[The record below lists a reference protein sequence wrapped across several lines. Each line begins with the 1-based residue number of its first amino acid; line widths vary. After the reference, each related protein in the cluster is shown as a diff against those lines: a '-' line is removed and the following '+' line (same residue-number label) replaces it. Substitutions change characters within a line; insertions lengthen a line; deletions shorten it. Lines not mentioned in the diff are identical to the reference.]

1 MRRLLAATAALALAT
16 TLAACGGDGG
26 SSDNSSSGSGS
37 QEMRSIKV
45 GAIPIVDVAPIYLGV
60 EQGFFKD
67 RNIDVEIVQTTG
79 GAAAV
84 PGVVAGDFQFAFA
97 NITSVLLAQSTGL
110 PLKVVAS
117 GNASTG
123 DEKADFAGIVVP
135 PGSSITSA
143 KGLEGH
149 TVAVNNLKNIGEV
162 SIRAAIEKDGGDPD
176 KVKFVELPFPDMPA
190 ALAGG
195 QVEAAWLVEPFF
207 TVAKQAGNTLIS
219 SNLAVTA
226 PDMTIG
232 TYFTT
237 EQQIAEDKSL
247 TDDFTAAIQESL
259 KYAQDNPD
267 EVRRIL
273 LTYTQIK
280 PEVADA
286 ITLPAFPTEINRNSV
301 QTIADLMVKYGMAEK
316 APDVDAVLPAN

>member
-16 TLAACGGDGG
+16 TLAACGGDSG
-26 SSDNSSSGSGS
+26 SSADSSSSSGSG
-37 QEMRSIKV
+37 QMRSIKV

-60 EQGFFKD
+60 EQGFFKN
-67 RNIDVEIVQTTG
+67 RKMDVEIVQTTG

-97 NITSVLLAQSTGL
+97 NITSILLAQSTGL

-123 DEKADFAGIVVP
+123 DENKDFAGIVVP
-135 PGSSITSA
+135 PGSSIKSA
-143 KGLEGH
+143 KDLEGH

-162 SIRAAIEKDGGDPD
+162 TIRAAIEKDGGNPD
-176 KVKFVELPFPDMPA
+176 KVKFVELPFPDMPG

-207 TVAKQAGNTLIS
+207 TVAKQAGNTNIS

-226 PDMTIG
+226 PDLTIG
-232 TYFTT
+232 TYFTSQ
-237 EQQIAEDKSL
+237 QQIAKDKGL
-247 TDDFTAAIQESL
+247 ADDFTAAIQESL
-259 KYAQDNPD
+259 KYAQDHPE

-286 ITLPAFPTEINRNSV
+286 ITLPAFPSEINKKSV
-301 QTIADLMVKYGMAEK
+301 QTLADLMVKYGMAEK
-316 APDVDAVLPAN
+316 KPDVNAVLP